1 MDYIIVGGGVYGCGI
16 AWELARRGAAVLL
29 LEAGA
34 LAGGASGGLG
44 KRGVRANGRDLREL
58 PLMRMAYEQWPT
70 LHEELGHDTGYARVG
85 HLQIIER
92 PRDLPSAS
100 ARAWMQ
106 QQQGI
111 ATQVLD
117 GATLREREPYVN
129 EGVLGALYCPNDGIA
144 DHTATTLGYAAAAQ
158 RAGAQIRT
166 GTRVTAIE
174 QKAGRVTAVQT
185 ATAER
190 IAVGKALILLANSA
204 VPSLLETAFQLTL
217 PIWSRLPQVALTAP
231 VDPQPLRHLIGHA
244 HRRLAMKALPSGQ
257 VMISGG
263 WLGRWDERQGKGLAV
278 ADQVAGN
285 VAEAVALYPILD
297 GVVIVDAAA
306 DRLETE
312 SADGIP
318 IIDQVSGIAN
328 LYYGTGWSGHGWA
341 IAPAVSRLLATWVFT
356 GQRSP
361 LLAPFAYARFQ

>member
-70 LHEELGHDTGYARVG
+70 LHDELGHDTGYERVG

-92 PRDLPSAS
+92 PRDLVGAS
-100 ARAWMQ
+100 ARAWTQ

-117 GATLREREPYVN
+117 SAALCEREPYVN
-129 EGVLGALYCPNDGIA
+129 EAVLGALYCPNDGIA

-158 RAGAQIRT
+158 RAGAQIRPE
-166 GTRVTAIE
+166 TRVTAIE

-217 PIWSRLPQVALTAP
+217 PIWSRLP
-231 VDPQPLRHLIGHA
+231 
-244 HRRLAMKALPSGQ
+244 
-257 VMISGG
+257 
-263 WLGRWDERQGKGLAV
+263 
-278 ADQVAGN
+278 
-285 VAEAVALYPILD
+285 
-297 GVVIVDAAA
+297 
-306 DRLETE
+306 
-312 SADGIP
+312 
-318 IIDQVSGIAN
+318 
-328 LYYGTGWSGHGWA
+328 
-341 IAPAVSRLLATWVFT
+341 
-356 GQRSP
+356 
-361 LLAPFAYARFQ
+361 